1 MLLVVRT
8 NCTGTPMSEARTTPT
23 VNPTVLA
30 HAGEVAQWTVM
41 LLGWLW
47 LGEQGMR
54 LGWSLASGVL
64 AVALWWAVRIV
75 CRGRY
80 WTRQSR
86 PLRVGLLGLLTAWG
100 MWLPVWMPDTASAH
114 AALLALAVVWGVWGA
129 QIETRSQTSTFRLSP
144 LAWHP
149 LLAAALVAVVWSMSD
164 HTLDAPVGQS
174 ALLAV
179 CAALLHARERHSGR
193 RTTPCKASAVT
204 HSQLLAPSAMGLM
217 MGALWL
223 GDAWCAG
230 LGWSPE
236 QMVWAHLGLM
246 AGLPAGVALVLRGLP
261 DGADLSTHHAH
272 IGAALMVLGALMLL
286 GNTALHGLL
295 AMGLPSLAWALH
307 CSRHGIGPVAQPL
320 VAPVWT
326 LRWLA
331 VLLGPGF
338 LLGVGVASPQWGPVA
353 MQAALAALG
362 GLAALWLVLSA
373 WRPPVQQHA
382 WPAASLP

>member
-1 MLLVVRT
+1 
-8 NCTGTPMSEARTTPT
+8 
-23 VNPTVLA
+23 
-30 HAGEVAQWTVM
+30 
-41 LLGWLW
+41 
-47 LGEQGMR
+47 
-54 LGWSLASGVL
+54 
-64 AVALWWAVRIV
+64 
-75 CRGRY
+75 
-80 WTRQSR
+80 
-86 PLRVGLLGLLTAWG
+86 
-100 MWLPVWMPDTASAH
+100 MP
-114 AALLALAVVWGVWGA
+114 
-129 QIETRSQTSTFRLSP
+129 
-144 LAWHP
+144 
-149 LLAAALVAVVWSMSD
+149 
-164 HTLDAPVGQS
+164 LDAPVGQS

-179 CAALLHARERHSGR
+179 CATLLHARERHSAR

-261 DGADLSTHHAH
+261 DGADLSAHHAH
-272 IGAALMVLGALMLL
+272 IGAALMVLGAVMLL
-286 GNTALHGLL
+286 GNTAVHGLL

-307 CSRHGIGPVAQPL
+307 CSRHGMAR
-320 VAPVWT
+320 VAPPLGAPGWT

-338 LLGVGVASPQWGPVA
+338 LLGVGVVSPHWGPVA

-362 GLAALWLVLSA
+362 GLAALWLTLSA
-373 WRPPVQQHA
+373 WRPPVQQHS

>member
-1 MLLVVRT
+1 
-8 NCTGTPMSEARTTPT
+8 MSEARTTHVASLT
-23 VNPTVLA
+23 VSPKALA
-30 HAGEVAQWTVM
+30 HAGEVAHWAVM

-64 AVALWWAVRIV
+64 AVALWWAVRIW
-75 CRGRY
+75 CRGRS

-86 PLRVGLLGLLTAWG
+86 PLRMGMLGLLTAWG
-100 MWLPVWMPDTASAH
+100 VWLPVWMPDTATAH

-129 QIETRSQTSTFRLSP
+129 LIETRSQTSTFRLSP

-149 LLAAALVAVVWSMSD
+149 LLAAALVALVWRMSD

-179 CAALLHARERHSGR
+179 CATLLHARERHSAR

-204 HSQLLAPSAMGLM
+204 HSHLLAPSAMGLM

-261 DGADLSTHHAH
+261 DGADLSAHHAH
-272 IGAALMVLGALMLL
+272 IGAALMVLGAVMLL
-286 GNTALHGLL
+286 GNTAVHGLL

-307 CSRHGIGPVAQPL
+307 CSRHGMAR
-320 VAPVWT
+320 VAPPLGAPGWT

-338 LLGVGVASPQWGPVA
+338 LLGVGVVSPHWGPVA

-362 GLAALWLVLSA
+362 GLAALWLTLSA
-373 WRPPVQQHA
+373 WRPPVQQHS

>member
-1 MLLVVRT
+1 
-8 NCTGTPMSEARTTPT
+8 MSEARNTPAA
-23 VNPTVLA
+23 NPIASPTVLA
-30 HAGEVAQWTVM
+30 HSGEVAHWAVM

-54 LGWSLASGVL
+54 LGWSLASGVP

-75 CRGRY
+75 CRGRS
-80 WTRQSR
+80 WTRQSS
-86 PLRVGLLGLLTAWG
+86 PLRMGLLGLLTAWG
-100 MWLPVWMPDTASAH
+100 VWLPVWMPDTATAH

-149 LLAAALVAVVWSMSD
+149 LLAAALVALVWALSD
-164 HTLDAPVGQS
+164 HTLGTPVGAS
-174 ALLAV
+174 VLLAV
-179 CAALLHARERHSGR
+179 SAAVLHARERQSAGR
-193 RTTPCKASAVT
+193 AIPCKAIAVA

-236 QMVWAHLGLM
+236 HMVWAHLGLM
-246 AGLPAGVALVLRGLP
+246 AGLPAVVALSLRGLP
-261 DGADLSTHHAH
+261 HGAGLAVHHAH

-295 AMGLPSLAWALH
+295 AMGLPSLTWALH
-307 CSRHGIGPVAQPL
+307 CARHGMAPVAQAL
-320 VAPVWT
+320 GARVWPVWA

-331 VLLGPGF
+331 LLLGPGL
-338 LLGVGVASPQWGPVA
+338 LLGVGVASPHWGPVA

-362 GLAALWLVLSA
+362 GLAALWLALSA
-373 WRPPVQQHA
+373 WRPPVQYHS